1 MNPWGC
7 RPGRLIGVAVPL
19 ILDRDPGHDNA
30 IAILFAAANP
40 AVDLLAITTVANRH
54 PPGAGH
60 A

>member
-1 MNPWGC
+1 M
-7 RPGRLIGVAVPL
+7 AVPL